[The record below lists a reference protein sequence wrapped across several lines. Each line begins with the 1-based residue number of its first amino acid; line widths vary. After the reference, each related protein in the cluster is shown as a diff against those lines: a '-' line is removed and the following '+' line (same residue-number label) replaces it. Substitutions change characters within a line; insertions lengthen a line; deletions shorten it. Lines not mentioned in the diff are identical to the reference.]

1 LRALLDVSTLIALTD
16 EDHVRHA
23 DVMAWWRLEA
33 GAGWASCTLTQNGLV
48 RILSQPGYA
57 NPVPIGVAIDLL
69 RRLVATTDHVFW
81 DQASLLDDALI
92 DTGRIL
98 GHRQIK
104 DVTLLGTAVA
114 NGGRFVTLD
123 TRITAAAVKP
133 AKSGC
138 LVVL

>member
-1 LRALLDVSTLIALTD
+1 MRALLDVSTLIALTD

-33 GAGWASCTLTQNGLV
+33 GSGWASCGVTQNGLV

-81 DQASLLDDALI
+81 HQTSLLDADVI
-92 DTGRIL
+92 DTGRII
-98 GHRQIK
+98 GHRQIT

-123 TRITAAAVKP
+123 ARVMPSAVRG
-133 AKSGC
+133 ATNDH